1 MTDKKKNQN
10 QNLNKMQTSIGSLN
24 LNSCLYNAS
33 GPKCTSLTELLELQ
47 KSKSSCVL
55 SKSSTLEFRQGN
67 PEPRYWDH
75 EFGSINSMGLPN
87 KGYQYYLE
95 SAKLISKPYLI
106 SVNGLTLEDT
116 LQIVTDICQNDKVQG
131 MEINLSC
138 PNIIGKGQ
146 LAYDLNEM
154 NKYLE
159 AVFDTIE
166 RYDNRNLNQII
177 GIKLPPYFDLHWYPQ
192 VTEVLKNFPINFIT
206 CVNSVGNGLLV
217 DLESQTTR
225 IRPKGGMGGI
235 GGKYIKPI
243 GLSNVR
249 NFYLEFQKQNLK
261 IDVIG
266 CGGVTNGLDALEYI
280 LCGASAIQIG
290 TQLYQEGTDV
300 FSRIENEMIEW
311 LDTKGINSIGDL
323 KGKLKTI

>member
-1 MTDKKKNQN
+1 M
-10 QNLNKMQTSIGSLN
+10 
-24 LNSCLYNAS
+24 
-33 GPKCTSLTELLELQ
+33 
-47 KSKSSCVL
+47 
-55 SKSSTLEFRQGN
+55 
-67 PEPRYWDH
+67 
-75 EFGSINSMGLPN
+75 
-87 KGYQYYLE
+87 
-95 SAKLISKPYLI
+95 
-106 SVNGLTLEDT
+106 
-116 LQIVTDICQNDKVQG
+116 TDICQNDKVQG
-131 MEINLSC
+131 MKINLSC

-166 RYDNRNLNQII
+166 RYDNRNSNQII

-192 VTEVLKNFPINFIT
+192 VTKVLKNFPIDFIT

>member
-1 MTDKKKNQN
+1 MEKGKII
-10 QNLNKMQTSIGSLN
+10 LNTKIGKLELDN
-24 LNSCLYNAS
+24 CLYNAS
-33 GPKCTSLTELLELQ
+33 GPKCTTLKELLELQ

-55 SKSSTLEFRQGN
+55 SKSSTLELREGN

-75 EFGSINSMGLPN
+75 DFGSINSMGLPN
-87 KGYQYYLE
+87 QGYQYYLE
-95 SAKLISKPYLI
+95 SAKLINKPYLI
-106 SVNGLTLEDT
+106 SVNGLTLDDT
-116 LQIVTDICQNDKVQG
+116 LKIVSEICQNHKVNG

-146 LAYDLNEM
+146 LAYDLEKM
-154 NKYLE
+154 DKYLE
-159 AVFDTIE
+159 AVFKTMHKE
-166 RYDNRNLNQII
+166 ENRNLEQII
-177 GIKLPPYFDLHWYPQ
+177 GVKLPPYFDLHWYPQ
-192 VTEVLKNFPINFIT
+192 VTKVLKKYPLNFIT

-225 IRPKGGMGGI
+225 IRPKLGMGGI

-280 LCGASAIQIG
+280 LCGASAVQIG
-290 TQLYQEGTDV
+290 TQLYQEGTNV
-300 FSRIENEMIEW
+300 FSRIQHEMEKW
-311 LDTKGINSIGDL
+311 LQNKGYESIQDI

>member
-1 MTDKKKNQN
+1 MTDNKKQN
-10 QNLNKMQTSIGSLN
+10 TTLQTSIGSLN
-24 LNSCLYNAS
+24 FSSCLYNAS
-33 GPKCTSLTELLELQ
+33 GPKCTSLKELLELQ
-47 KSKSSCVL
+47 NSRSSCVL
-55 SKSSTLEFRQGN
+55 SKSSTLEFREGN

-87 KGYQYYLE
+87 KGYQYYLD
-95 SAKLISKPYLI
+95 SANLISKPYLI

-116 LQIVTDICQNDKVQG
+116 LKIVTDICLNDKVQG

-146 LAYDLNEM
+146 LAYDLKEM
-154 NKYLE
+154 HIYLE
-159 AVFDTIE
+159 AVFKTIE
-166 RYDNRNLNQII
+166 SQENRNFKQII
-177 GIKLPPYFDLHWYPQ
+177 GVKLPPYFDLHWYPQ
-192 VTEVLKNFPINFIT
+192 VTKVLKKFPIDFIT

-280 LCGASAIQIG
+280 LCGASAVQIG
-290 TQLYQEGTDV
+290 TQLYQEGVDV
-300 FSRIENEMIEW
+300 FSRIENEMEIW
-311 LDTKGINSIGDL
+311 LKDQGITSINNL